1 MKRIVMTIEQIQT
14 MVAKADGYDTREEW
28 MEDVEKYGLGYFNIW
43 SGIGLLGEAF
53 EMGFCRDGV
62 TRWYTFEDY
71 EGRPCIYFRH

>member
-1 MKRIVMTIEQIQT
+1 MTIEQIQT

-43 SGIGLLGEAF
+43 SVIGLLGEAF

-62 TRWYTFEDY
+62 TRWYAFEDFK
-71 EGRPCIYFRH
+71 GRPCIYFKR

>member
-14 MVAKADGYDTREEW
+14 MVAKSDGYDTREEW
-28 MEDVEKYGLGYFNIW
+28 LKDEGLMEYYGNIY
-43 SGIGLLGEAF
+43 GPIALLGESV

-62 TRWYTFEDY
+62 TRWYAFEDY